1 MITTTIIPIMTMMIT
16 ENFVA
21 IWSPASQ
28 GSIMGKVK
36 NYLPDTDQLLLK
48 HWIPAHSTSSTSFT
62 LTSTKIRPCP
72 GCHLADDEDPDIPHS
87 AYLNNCYI
95 TLPAYSAIEVDIN
108 RYNSTLTTRS
118 LSFSFFIFIS
128 ISSFHHFVSLDN
140 SLYRLPKTFTRPLY
154 NSPIEKYFRHG
165 SSFDTLSTYRTM
177 FSQSSI
183 LQFYTDGSYRTNSH
197 HDVTMGFAWIQ
208 TCPSSPR
215 LAFQASTSKWPS
227 AYKSEL
233 MAVLAAIVV
242 CPADCEVDIFTDC
255 QSIVNTSQEIA
266 NFRYANRRNILK
278 DSHSYL

>member
-1 MITTTIIPIMTMMIT
+1 
-16 ENFVA
+16 
-21 IWSPASQ
+21 
-28 GSIMGKVK
+28 MGKVK
-36 NYLPDTDQLLLK
+36 NYLPDTDQLLIK

-118 LSFSFFIFIS
+118 LSFSFFISIS
-128 ISSFHHFVSLDN
+128 ISNFHHFVSLDN

-154 NSPIEKYFRHG
+154 NNPIEKYFRHG

-183 LQFYTDGSYRTNSH
+183 L
-197 HDVTMGFAWIQ
+197 
-208 TCPSSPR
+208 
-215 LAFQASTSKWPS
+215 
-227 AYKSEL
+227 
-233 MAVLAAIVV
+233 
-242 CPADCEVDIFTDC
+242 
-255 QSIVNTSQEIA
+255 
-266 NFRYANRRNILK
+266 
-278 DSHSYL
+278 